1 MNLPVPQ
8 YSAAITPRAVVTAG
22 PSPLPGSADRRYLDD
37 VRELAAIGGYTV
49 DALAAHLGIS
59 RSIAAGRVARLVTI
73 GWVRRGRA
81 GVIEVTT

>member
-8 YSAAITPRAVVTAG
+8 YSATITPRAVVTAG
-22 PSPLPGSADRRYLDD
+22 PSPLPGSADRRYLDH
-37 VRELAAIGGYTV
+37 VRQLAAIGGHTV
-49 DALAAHLGIS
+49 DALAAHLGLS

-81 GVIEVTT
+81 GVLEVTA